1 MVQLR
6 MPTAAP
12 AEAALRLG
20 PAVAAEAGPEAVEAA
35 APGARLRRNV
45 LRRAPGTTRL
55 DAAMSLTARRPPMVA
70 KAALEAMPEEDGA
83 ASDGGTAVYS

>member
-1 MVQLR
+1 

-12 AEAALRLG
+12 AVAALRLG
-20 PAVAAEAGPEAVEAA
+20 PAVAGAAGPEAAEAA

-45 LRRAPGTTRL
+45 LRRATDTARL
-55 DAAMSLTARRPPMVA
+55 DAVMSLTARRPPMVA
-70 KAALEAMPEEDGA
+70 KAAVEAMPEEDGE